1 MTMGATPATV
11 SERRVEILAIATEL
25 FAARGFATTTVRDIA
40 DAAGILSGSLY
51 HHFDSK
57 ESMVDEILRRFL
69 EGVLDRYRRAIA
81 KGDDPV
87 ATLGALV
94 HIAFDTLVT
103 HRAEVTVMMN
113 ENTMLSQF
121 PRFSFLREAS
131 EETERLWVSVL
142 ADGVRAGVFRRDIEP
157 RMMYRFMRDSI
168 WSVRWYR
175 PHEEYRPEDIAP
187 FYVDMLLSGIRVPER
202 GA

>member
-1 MTMGATPATV
+1 MTMGATPAVV
-11 SERRVEILAIATEL
+11 SERREEILAIAADL

-40 DAAGILSGSLY
+40 DGAGILSGSLY

-69 EGVLDRYRRAIA
+69 DEVLASYRQTIA
-81 KGDDPV
+81 ETDDPV
-87 ATLGALV
+87 DALRQLV

-103 HRAEVTVMMN
+103 HRSEVTVMMN
-113 ENTMLSQF
+113 EHTMLVQF
-121 PRFSFLREAS
+121 PRFAFLRDAS

-142 ADGVRAGVFRRDIEP
+142 QRGTRTGVFRADIDP

-175 PHEEYRPEDIAP
+175 PNEEYRPEDIAP
-187 FYVDMLLSGIRVPER
+187 YYLEMLLDGIATKARR
-202 GA
+202 

>member
-1 MTMGATPATV
+1 MTMGATPAVV
-11 SERRVEILAIATEL
+11 SERREEILAIAAEL

-40 DAAGILSGSLY
+40 DGAGILSGSLY

-69 EGVLDRYRRAIA
+69 DGVLASYREAIA
-81 KGDDPV
+81 ETDDPV
-87 ATLGALV
+87 DALRALV
-94 HIAFDTLVT
+94 HIAFDTLMS
-103 HRAEVTVMMN
+103 HRAEVTIMMN
-113 ENTMLSQF
+113 EHTMLLQF
-121 PRFSFLREAS
+121 PRFAFLRDAS

-142 ADGVRAGVFRRDIEP
+142 ERGARAGAYRSDIDP

-175 PHEEYRPEDIAP
+175 PNEEYRLEDIAP
-187 FYVDMLLSGIRVPER
+187 FYMQMLLDGIAIEARR
-202 GA
+202 

>member
-1 MTMGATPATV
+1 MTTGTSPPAV
-11 SERRVEILAIATEL
+11 SERREEILAIAAEL

-57 ESMVDEILRRFL
+57 ESMVDEILHRFL
-69 EGVLDRYRRAIA
+69 DEIVASYRNDIAEGDNPVQVL
-81 KGDDPV
+81 GS
-87 ATLGALV
+87 LV
-94 HIAFDTLVT
+94 HTAFDTLVRR
-103 HRAEVTVMMN
+103 RAEVTVMMN
-113 ENTMLSQF
+113 EHARLVQL
-121 PRFSFLREAS
+121 PRFAFLRAAS

-142 ADGVRAGVFRRDIEP
+142 ADGARAGVFRSDIES

-175 PHEEYRPEDIAP
+175 PNEEYRPEDIAP
-187 FYVDMLLSGIRVPER
+187 FYLEMLLDGIATER
-202 GA
+202 PR

>member
-1 MTMGATPATV
+1 MTMGATPVVV
-11 SERRVEILAIATEL
+11 SERREEILAIAADL

-69 EGVLDRYRRAIA
+69 DEILASYRQAIA
-81 KGDDPV
+81 ETDDPV
-87 ATLGALV
+87 EALRQLV
-94 HIAFDTLVT
+94 HIAFDTLVS
-103 HRAEVTVMMN
+103 HRSEVTVMMN
-113 ENTMLSQF
+113 EHTMLVQF
-121 PRFSFLREAS
+121 PRFAFLRDAS

-142 ADGVRAGVFRRDIEP
+142 EHGTRTGVFRADIDP

-175 PHEEYRPEDIAP
+175 PNEEYRPEDIAP
-187 FYVDMLLSGIRVPER
+187 FYLEMLLDGIATDARR
-202 GA
+202 